1 MLSQATKSHHLNTWL
16 AALPLPLMLI
26 LLLRLQLLRLLLLQ
40 VLWFYWCCYL
50 WFFCLGQKLVRGLAT
65 RLPLI
70 NSQKYTC
77 KQAMTDTHMCNDGT
91 TSFGAWRH
99 GPEDHGLCCP
109 HEHVLV
115 TVPRGKGVLRVSGAS
130 VRDTADRHYPSWWCI
145 QPVRSGTGL
154 TPAHNQRSFDTM
166 LLFCSHVEQPR
177 HRLTCMSLL
186 REAKL
191 KFHIPSHSLA
201 GRWICGRTEF
211 ATRAPN
217 SLPQRLHLKL
227 AVTR

>member
-1 MLSQATKSHHLNTWL
+1 
-16 AALPLPLMLI
+16 
-26 LLLRLQLLRLLLLQ
+26 
-40 VLWFYWCCYL
+40 
-50 WFFCLGQKLVRGLAT
+50 
-65 RLPLI
+65 
-70 NSQKYTC
+70 
-77 KQAMTDTHMCNDGT
+77 MTDTHMCNDGT
-91 TSFGAWRH
+91 TSFGAWWH
-99 GPEDHGLCCP
+99 GPEDHGPCCP

-130 VRDTADRHYPSWWCI
+130 VRDIADRHYPSWWCI
-145 QPVRSGTGL
+145 QPVCSGTGL

-177 HRLTCMSLL
+177 HRLTYMSLL

-191 KFHIPSHSLA
+191 KFHIPNHSLA
-201 GRWICGRTEF
+201 GRWICWRTEF